1 MRLTVRIARA
11 VALAVAAGLVVSGCA
26 GGTSYDDDTARDL
39 QQQTLAVTTAAADGD
54 WNAAAMRLMALEA
67 DARDAHAR
75 GLVSTERLESIVA
88 AIALVA
94 ASVEAERVAAE
105 QAEAERAEREASE
118 QAQREQAERE
128 QAEREASEGGG
139 GSPRGPGS
147 DNSGPGNNS
156 GNGRGGGRGNRD

>member
-1 MRLTVRIARA
+1 MRFTVRLTRA
-11 VALAVAAGLVVSGCA
+11 AALAVAAGLVVSGCA

-39 QQQTLAVTTAAADGD
+39 QQQTLSVTTAAADGD

-94 ASVEAERVAAE
+94 ASVEAERIAAE

-118 QAQREQAERE
+118 QAARE
-128 QAEREASEGGG
+128 QAEREASEGGS
-139 GSPRGPGS
+139 GSSRGPGS

>member
-75 GLVSTERLESIVA
+75 GLVSTERLESIIA

-94 ASVEAERVAAE
+94 ASVEAERVAVE
-105 QAEAERAEREASE
+105 GQGGVGVGVRE
-118 QAQREQAERE
+118 
-128 QAEREASEGGG
+128 EGVVDGEVHAG
-139 GSPRGPGS
+139 HARDGSPPPASRFLTDRGA
-147 DNSGPGNNS
+147 GPAG
-156 GNGRGGGRGNRD
+156 

>member
-11 VALAVAAGLVVSGCA
+11 VALAVAAGLVISGCA
-26 GGTSYDDDTARDL
+26 GGTSYDGDTARDL

-105 QAEAERAEREASE
+105 QAEREQAERE
-118 QAQREQAERE
+118 QAEREQAERE